1 MSVTARTDRQIQA
14 AVEAELEWTP
24 DVDAAG
30 IGVAVDDSVVSLS
43 GEVDDYAAR
52 SAAKRAALRLHDV
65 TAVVND
71 LDIHPKTVLS
81 VSNVDIGKEVTHA
94 LKSATNVPDTVK
106 AEIDAHSVTLT
117 GQVDWDF
124 ERRAAKRALRYL
136 RGVHSVENRITL
148 TPRASAVDT
157 GEGIRRAILRN
168 AQLDAKAIKVSAA
181 GDIVTLSGTVR
192 SWAER
197 RQAELAAWSSPH
209 VSEVYNH
216 IIVKA

>member
-81 VSNVDIGKEVTHA
+81 VSNVDIGKEVIHA

-157 GEGIRRAILRN
+157 GEGIRRAILRQRP
-168 AQLDAKAIKVSAA
+168 ARREGHQGQCGRRHRHPLGYGALLGGATAS
-181 GDIVTLSGTVR
+181 R
-192 SWAER
+192 SCSVVIAPRE
-197 RQAELAAWSSPH
+197 
-209 VSEVYNH
+209 
-216 IIVKA
+216 

>member
-71 LDIHPKTVLS
+71 LDTHPKTVLS

-157 GEGIRRAILRN
+157 GEDPTRDPPQRPTRREGHQGQCGRRHRHPLGYGALLGG
-168 AQLDAKAIKVSAA
+168 ATAS
-181 GDIVTLSGTVR
+181 R
-192 SWAER
+192 SCSVVIAPRE
-197 RQAELAAWSSPH
+197 
-209 VSEVYNH
+209 
-216 IIVKA
+216 